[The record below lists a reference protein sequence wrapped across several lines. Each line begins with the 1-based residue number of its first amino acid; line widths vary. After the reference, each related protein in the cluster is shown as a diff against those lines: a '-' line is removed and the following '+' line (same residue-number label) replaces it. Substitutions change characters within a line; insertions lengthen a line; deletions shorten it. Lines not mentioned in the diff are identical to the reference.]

1 MLAGGRR
8 HVAGLLLQ
16 FFLLEALRILRAG
29 FGSNLIGGG
38 GVWSCGGRCARASAR
53 EARGAC
59 WLGINLIGGV
69 CGRAGRVDA
78 GPWRVVRGVRAGDW
92 VVWLC
97 GSDPVDGAIHLS

>member
-69 CGRAGRVDA
+69 WSRGTGGRGALARGARSTRR
-78 GPWRVVRGVRAGDW
+78 GLGGLVVRQ
-92 VVWLC
+92 
-97 GSDPVDGAIHLS
+97 